1 MEPNRTPEVVR
12 IDAATIRMAS
22 NVILGPVSLT
32 VRSGESWAI
41 LGPNGSG
48 KSTLLDLAGGIRH
61 PTSGIVEIFGGRLGS
76 VDVRDIRA
84 RIGFIGHHIAEA
96 IPAHLAVRDVVLTGK
111 RSTLVPWM
119 QTFDADDRQLVHELL
134 RRVRCEDLSRRS
146 LETCSQGE
154 RQRVLLARA
163 LFGRPELLLLDEP
176 SAGLDLPGRESLIE
190 ALSSTADASP
200 TTILVTHHVEEIPR
214 TATHAGLLRQGRLV
228 ASGPI
233 GSVLTDANVSTCF
246 DLAIS
251 VSAHDGRWQARAH

>member
-1 MEPNRTPEVVR
+1 MGSIHARADVVR
-12 IDAATIRMAS
+12 IEDATVSIAP
-22 NVILGPVSLT
+22 NVILGPVSLS

-61 PTSGIVEIFGGRLGS
+61 PSMGTVEIFGDRLGT
-76 VDVRDIRA
+76 VDVRDIRG
-84 RIGFIGHHIAEA
+84 RIGFVGHHVAEA

-119 QTFDADDRQLVHELL
+119 QTFDADDRRLADQLLT
-134 RRVRCEDLSRRS
+134 RVRCDQLSRRS

-176 SAGLDLPGRESLIE
+176 MAG
-190 ALSSTADASP
+190 
-200 TTILVTHHVEEIPR
+200 
-214 TATHAGLLRQGRLV
+214 
-228 ASGPI
+228 
-233 GSVLTDANVSTCF
+233 
-246 DLAIS
+246 
-251 VSAHDGRWQARAH
+251 